1 MTELVEEE
9 DEDKPEHMKDTD
21 SEDQHDQP
29 LLVTKYEAPEYPGE
43 GVPHVVSWWDC
54 LFDCPSKSPGRGGD
68 ASRPAGVLCTVYSTV
83 YSAVY
88 SYSSI
93 ININITLTGS
103 ITQISDNYSQL
114 SRQGD
119 TSNTIEN
126 TDVM

>member
-29 LLVTKYEAPEYPGE
+29 LLVTKYPGD
-43 GVPHVVSWWDC
+43 GVPHVVSWCWLSLQVSRAWC
-54 LFDCPSKSPGRGGD
+54 D